1 MMASAVCADAF
12 LLLLAAAAQ
21 ALDAVDT
28 LVVPIVLQRDGNF

>member
-1 MMASAVCADAF
+1 VRVRSCARAR
-12 LLLLAAAAQ
+12 Q